1 MFFDKKKKLFD
12 FFVLSKKSGI
22 YVPMLAEALRKDQST
37 HFNLRGIG
45 VGDGCQVGF
54 VFRQLSNIFKI
65 NFFKKGH

>member
-1 MFFDKKKKLFD
+1 LTKKKKKNIWFFCLFT
-12 FFVLSKKSGI
+12 KSGI

-54 VFRQLSNIFKI
+54 V
-65 NFFKKGH
+65 

>member
-1 MFFDKKKKLFD
+1 MFT
-12 FFVLSKKSGI
+12 KSGI

-54 VFRQLSNIFKI
+54 V
-65 NFFKKGH
+65 